1 MFTIILLQK
10 YIKKQKKFFRC
21 FNIGMINPV
30 NSINFKAYIN
40 FDRQEINQKL
50 SEDKKMESQNM
61 VAINKILDKVDTFSK
76 MPEDSVVNIDPMRCG
91 YNNVFKLLCKVSD
104 KDNLITRIISERG
117 ARKLSSDEEF
127 ADRYVNNIQKAI
139 SDVEIEGEAIKQIKD
154 VIINSKTI
162 KGIASYDEK
171 RLRPMSKEETADYF
185 IDRTKYSIDEKFIQ
199 NVNPTER
206 IISILKKLDESKPET
221 DKYISIGRLNKGP
234 TRFKV
239 IFENQDK
246 TTSSVSIPLSTL
258 LYDTSDNLLK

>member
-1 MFTIILLQK
+1 
-10 YIKKQKKFFRC
+10 
-21 FNIGMINPV
+21 MINPI

-76 MPEDSVVNIDPMRCG
+76 MPEDSVVNIKPMRCG

-139 SDVEIEGEAIKQIKD
+139 SDVEVEGESIKQIKD

-162 KGIASYDEK
+162 KGFASYDEK
-171 RLRPMSKEETADYF
+171 YLRPVSKEETADYF

-206 IISILKKLDESKPET
+206 IISILKKVDESKPET

-239 IFENQDK
+239 IFENPDK